1 MSQTV
6 REIAQDAY
14 NHRRHI
20 TQQECWDLAAHVLAS
35 TEPLAEFVS
44 KGQLQILLDACKL
57 GAPDYVFGY
66 SGLETLPEEAA
77 RVIADL
83 RAQLQAAQEK
93 LNTPEIHDF
102 AQGVVSEAQHQRAR
116 WGSDHDAGKLPE
128 DWFWLLGYLAGKC
141 LAAYK
146 AGDDEKAMHHMISTA
161 AAIANWHSAIL
172 GQTNMRP
179 GLAEEKTNEIG

>member
-1 MSQTV
+1 MNKAD
-6 REIAQDAY
+6 IL
-14 NHRRHI
+14 
-20 TQQECWDLAAHVLAS
+20 DLARAAVNWPDDGTLIRRQCKLLAAYVLAS
-35 TEPLAEFVS
+35 TEPMGDELLSAIIYEPSYSVPYDLAMRMASDIE
-44 KGQLQILLDACKL
+44 KK
-57 GAPDYVFGY
+57 
-66 SGLETLPEEAA
+66 AA
-77 RVIADL
+77 EIADL